1 MELYRS
7 SAPYACVRKN
17 IPMPQKKARVERC
30 RKNLLVHFPN
40 FLFSSVLLLVI
51 QCSCCTGPSLYTQLH
66 LIHPIRPTS
75 TTVLDRL
82 LNQHD
87 GVNSS
92 SASSAAGNKS
102 RVFGTNR
109 FGQDYAHQRYTRSGE
124 QRGRALPRRPASSWA
139 PRRVCRCELHD
150 LRDNRGPRSTDRR
163 DSVHLH

>member
-1 MELYRS
+1 MPYLILFVKRCRKTTECGCRWLVGMELYRS

-40 FLFSSVLLLVI
+40 FLFSSVLLLAI

-87 GVNSS
+87 GVKYFMQHAN
-92 SASSAAGNKS
+92 
-102 RVFGTNR
+102 
-109 FGQDYAHQRYTRSGE
+109 HRSPGPN
-124 QRGRALPRRPASSWA
+124 RGRQKHIDQ
-139 PRRVCRCELHD
+139 HD
-150 LRDNRGPRSTDRR
+150 AEPGIGGR
-163 DSVHLH
+163 

>member
-1 MELYRS
+1 MPYLILFVNRFRKTTECGCRWLVGMELYRS
-7 SAPYACVRKN
+7 SAPCACVQKN
-17 IPMPQKKARVERC
+17 IPMPQKKARAERC

-40 FLFSSVLLLVI
+40 FLFSSVLLLLVI

-109 FGQDYAHQRYTRSGE
+109 FGQEYAHQRYARSGIG
-124 QRGRALPRRPASSWA
+124 GRWKPRRLSG
-139 PRRVCRCELHD
+139 RNE
-150 LRDNRGPRSTDRR
+150 
-163 DSVHLH
+163 

>member
-1 MELYRS
+1 MPYLILFVKRCRKTTECGCRWLVGMELYRS

-109 FGQDYAHQRYTRSGE
+109 FGQDYAHQRYARSGE
-124 QRGRALPRRPASSWA
+124 QRGRALPRRPASS
-139 PRRVCRCELHD
+139 
-150 LRDNRGPRSTDRR
+150 
-163 DSVHLH
+163 